1 MMHYYTIGE
10 TRKDNEYAAA
20 IIRSGESRKRGWSP

>member
-1 MMHYYTIGE
+1 MMHYYTIRE

-20 IIRSGESRKRGWSP
+20 IIRSGEFRERGRSP